1 MTSDILSHIIM
12 ILNAEVNDMTNK
24 KNISLNDEEI
34 KQLGIALSLADIS
47 SSAPKE
53 RNPRIPMQK
62 DELFD
67 SALKNGIDKYNIL
80 KAKGEI

>member
-12 ILNAEVNDMTNK
+12 ILNAEVADMADK
-24 KNISLNDEEI
+24 KTVSLSDEEI
-34 KQLGIALSLADIS
+34 KQLGTVLAVAKMTAD
-47 SSAPKE
+47 APKE
-53 RNPRIPMQK
+53 NNPRIPMQK

>member
-67 SALKNGIDKYNIL
+67 SALKNGIDKYNAL
-80 KAKGEI
+80 KTKGEI

>member
-1 MTSDILSHIIM
+1 
-12 ILNAEVNDMTNK
+12 MTNK
-24 KNISLNDEEI
+24 KTISLNDEEI

-53 RNPRIPMQK
+53 RNPHIPMQK

-67 SALKNGIDKYNIL
+67 SALKNGIDKYNAL
-80 KAKGEI
+80 KTKGEI

>member
-1 MTSDILSHIIM
+1 M
-12 ILNAEVNDMTNK
+12 ILNAEVEDMADK
-24 KNISLNDEEI
+24 KIVSLSDEEI

-67 SALKNGIDKYNIL
+67 SALKNGIDKYNAL
-80 KAKGEI
+80 KTKGEI

>member
-1 MTSDILSHIIM
+1 MAYKKTVSLS
-12 ILNAEVNDMTNK
+12 
-24 KNISLNDEEI
+24 DEEI

-67 SALKNGIDKYNIL
+67 SALENGIDKYNAL
-80 KAKGEI
+80 KTKGEI

>member
-1 MTSDILSHIIM
+1 M
-12 ILNAEVNDMTNK
+12 K
-24 KNISLNDEEI
+24 KSNNWAL
-34 KQLGIALSLADIS
+34 LSLADIS

-67 SALKNGIDKYNIL
+67 SALKNGIDKYNAL
-80 KAKGEI
+80 KTKGEI